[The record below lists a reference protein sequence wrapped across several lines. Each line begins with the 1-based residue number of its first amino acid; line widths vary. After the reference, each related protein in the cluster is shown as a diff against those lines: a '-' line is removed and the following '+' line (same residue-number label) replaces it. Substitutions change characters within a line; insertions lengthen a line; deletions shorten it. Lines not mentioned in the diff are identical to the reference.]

1 MLMGREKNGSCDQHG
16 QAVLQA
22 LNELIPEGS
31 VIEVRILGTTMG
43 TLSGY
48 FNDPHKLIDAII
60 PHDGKHNI
68 FFTINPVNPALIAR
82 SANRLTPYAKQ
93 TTADGDIDRR
103 IWLPIDIDPQRP
115 AGVSASLAEKEAACA
130 LAEEV
135 KTYLCQACGWS
146 QPVVTDSGNGMH
158 LLFPVDL
165 PNDTS
170 SRDLIRKILQALD
183 FLFSNEKAKIDLT
196 TFNAAR
202 IMKLYGT
209 MAVKGDHT
217 SDRPHRRS
225 SILSFPEEQ
234 IVIPLALLEAV
245 AAKYPNK
252 PPETKDNKLRGTTQR
267 IDVDAFIEKHGLDL
281 KSKTP
286 WQGGTRYILST
297 CPWKPEHTNAA
308 AYIVQFDNGAVAA
321 GCHHDSCSAENWHS
335 LRDKLEPGWQGKKAR
350 NDPDE
355 SDPCRESQS
364 EVLIRLA
371 SDAKLFH
378 TPTGDAYATVQ
389 LGSANHC
396 NYKVGSRQFKQW
408 LTKQYYLETCKA
420 PGSDAMSQ
428 AIGVLEAMAVI
439 DGPEKKL
446 FLRVAESEGNFFY
459 DLCDANGNV
468 LEISIQG
475 FKIADN
481 PPDIFRRTKNM
492 SAQVMPLPSGDA
504 KLLAKHI
511 NTKTKEDE
519 LLFVV
524 TTGTSLVPNIAHP
537 ALVVAGEKGAA
548 KTTIIRKFRKIVD
561 PASRDLYVL
570 SHSEQDLAIV
580 LANNYAPCFDNI
592 ESISPRQSDMLCMA
606 STGGG
611 ISKRTLYTD
620 DDETIL
626 EFKHCVGLN
635 GINVVA
641 TRPDLL
647 DRSVII
653 ELDRIPAKKRQEED
667 LVWKSFTADLPS
679 IMGGYFSAL
688 SKAMLIYPTVKINSL
703 PRMADYCRWGY
714 ALAEALGYGG
724 QAFLDAYTR
733 NISRTNENA
742 INEDPVAAAVVAF
755 MRGRSDWQGY
765 VAKLLIEL
773 ERVAEDEK
781 INVKA
786 RRWPKAAHVL
796 TSRLKEVKSNLE
808 EVGIRYERQHDGG
821 GTQIRIE
828 NNHPATSNVTA
839 NEGKSKTAVSN
850 RIRP

>member
-1 MLMGREKNGSCDQHG
+1 MGREKSGSCDQHG

-31 VIEVRILGTTMG
+31 VIEVRILGTSMG

-48 FNDPHKLIDAII
+48 FNDPHKLIDAIL
-60 PHDGKHNI
+60 PHDGKYNI
-68 FFTINPVNPALIAR
+68 FITLNPVNPALIAR

-93 TTADGDIDRR
+93 TTADGDIVGR
-103 IWLPIDIDPQRP
+103 IWLAIDIDPQRP
-115 AGVSASLAEKEAACA
+115 AGVSASQAEKKAARA
-130 LAEEV
+130 LTEEV

-146 QPVVTDSGNGMH
+146 QPIVADSGNGMH
-158 LLFPVDL
+158 ILFPLDL
-165 PNDTS
+165 PNDNA

-234 IVIPLALLEAV
+234 IVIPLPLLEAV
-245 AAKYPNK
+245 AAKYPHP
-252 PPETKDNKLRGTTQR
+252 PPEKKTRGNGQP

-281 KSKTP
+281 KSKGP
-286 WQGGTRYILST
+286 WQGGTRWILGT
-297 CPWKPEHTNAA
+297 CPWNEEHTNSA
-308 AYIVQFDNGAVAA
+308 AYIVQFPSGAVAA
-321 GCHHDSCSAENWHS
+321 GCHHDSCSQENWHS
-335 LRDKLEPGWQGKKAR
+335 LRDKHEPGWKGQKAK
-350 NDPDE
+350 DS
-355 SDPCRESQS
+355 SDDGDLSKESQS

-371 SDAKLFH
+371 ADAPLFH
-378 TPTGDAYATVQ
+378 TPTGDAYATVP
-389 LGSANHC
+389 LGSSHHC

-408 LTKQYYLETCKA
+408 LTKQFYLETSKA

-446 FLRVAESEGNFFY
+446 FLRVAEHDGAFYY
-459 DLCDANGNV
+459 DLCDAGGNV
-468 LEISIQG
+468 VRVAPDG
-475 FKIADN
+475 FQLAAD

-492 SAQVMPLPSGDA
+492 SAQVLPLPNGDA
-504 KLLAKHI
+504 RLLEKHI
-511 NTKTKEDE
+511 NTKSKADE
-519 LLFVV
+519 ILFVV

-537 ALVVAGEKGAA
+537 TLVVAGEKGAA
-548 KTTIIRKFRKIVD
+548 KTTIMRKFRKIVD
-561 PASRDLYVL
+561 PAVRDLYVL

-592 ESISPRQSDMLCMA
+592 ETISPRQSDLLCMA
-606 STGGG
+606 ATGGG

-653 ELDRIPAKKRQEED
+653 ELDRIPAKKRQEEA
-667 LVWKSFTADLPS
+667 LVWKSFEADLPS

-688 SKAMLIYPTVKINSL
+688 SKAMAIYPTVKIASL

-724 QAFLDAYTR
+724 QAFIDAYTR

-755 MRGRSDWQGY
+755 MRYRSEWQGY

-781 INVKA
+781 ISVFV
-786 RRWPKAAHVL
+786 RFPKAAHVL

-821 GTQIRIE
+821 GTQIRLE
-828 NNHPATSNVTA
+828 NDHPLTNKNSSSD
-839 NEGKSKTAVSN
+839 GKSKTITN
-850 RIRP
+850 HRIRPG

>member
-1 MLMGREKNGSCDQHG
+1 MSREKQGSCDQHG

-48 FNDPHKLIDAII
+48 FNNHQKLIEAIS
-60 PHDGKHNI
+60 PHDDKYNI

-82 SANRLTPYAKQ
+82 STNRLTPYAKQ
-93 TTADGDIDRR
+93 TTADGDIVGRG
-103 IWLPIDIDPQRP
+103 WLPIDIDPQRP
-115 AGVSASLAEKEAACA
+115 AGVSASQAEKEAACA
-130 LAEEV
+130 LTEEV
-135 KTYLCQACGWS
+135 KTYLCQTCGWS
-146 QPVVTDSGNGMH
+146 QPVVADSGNGMH

-165 PNDTS
+165 PNDTP

-217 SDRPHRRS
+217 KDRPHRRS

-234 IVIPLALLEAV
+234 IVIPLPLLEAV
-245 AAKYPNK
+245 AAKYPQP
-252 PPETKDNKLRGTTQR
+252 PPEKQTRGSGQP
-267 IDVDAFIEKHGLDL
+267 IDVDAFIEKHDLDL
-281 KSKTP
+281 KSKSL
-286 WQGGTRYILST
+286 WQGGTRWILRT
-297 CPWKPEHTNAA
+297 CPWNPEHTNSA
-308 AYIVQFDNGAVAA
+308 AYIVQFPSGAVAA
-321 GCHHDSCSAENWHS
+321 GCHHDGCSQENWRS
-335 LRDKLEPGWQGKKAR
+335 LRDKHEPGWQGNKAKDDSDDG
-350 NDPDE
+350 DPGK
-355 SDPCRESQS
+355 ESQS

-371 SDAKLFH
+371 ADAPLFH
-378 TPTGDAYATVQ
+378 APTGDAYATVP
-389 LGSANHC
+389 LGSSHHC

-408 LTKQYYLETCKA
+408 LTKQFYLETGKA

-446 FLRVAESEGNFFY
+446 FLRVAEFVGKFY
-459 DLCDANGNV
+459 YYLCDPEGHV
-468 LEISIQG
+468 VEISPEG
-475 FKIADN
+475 FRICED
-481 PPDIFRRTKNM
+481 PPDIFRLTKNM
-492 SAQVMPLPSGDA
+492 SAQVIPLPVGNA
-504 KLLAKHI
+504 RLLEKHI
-511 NTKTKEDE
+511 NTKSKADAI
-519 LLFVV
+519 LFVV
-524 TTGTSLVPNIAHP
+524 TTATSFVPNIAHP
-537 ALVVAGEKGAA
+537 TLVVAGEKGAA
-548 KTTIIRKFRKIVD
+548 KTTIMRKFRKIVD
-561 PASRDLYVL
+561 PAVRDLYVL

-592 ESISPRQSDMLCMA
+592 ETISPRQSDMLCMA
-606 STGGG
+606 ATGGG

-620 DDETIL
+620 EDETIL

-641 TRPDLL
+641 TRSDLL

-653 ELDRIPAKKRQEED
+653 ELDRIPAKKRQEEA
-667 LVWKSFTADLPS
+667 LVWKAFEADLPS
-679 IMGGYFSAL
+679 IMGGYFGAL
-688 SKAMLIYPTVKINSL
+688 AKAMAIYPTVKIDSL

-755 MRGRSDWQGY
+755 MRDRSEWQGY

-821 GTQIRIE
+821 GTQIRLE
-828 NNHPATSNVTA
+828 NDHPLTSKA
-839 NEGKSKTAVSN
+839 ASSDGKSKTVANN
-850 RIRP
+850 RIRPG

>member
-1 MLMGREKNGSCDQHG
+1 MSREKQGSCDQHG

-31 VIEVRILGTTMG
+31 VIEVRILGTSMG

-48 FNDPHKLIDAII
+48 FNNHQKLIEAIS
-60 PHDGKHNI
+60 PHDGNYNI

-82 SANRLTPYAKQ
+82 STNRLTPYAKQ

-115 AGVSASLAEKEAACA
+115 AGVSASQAEKEAACT

-135 KTYLCQACGWS
+135 KTHLCQACGWS

-165 PNDTS
+165 TNDTP

-234 IVIPLALLEAV
+234 IVIPLPLLEAV
-245 AAKYPNK
+245 AVKFPQP
-252 PPETKDNKLRGTTQR
+252 PPEKRTRGQP

-281 KSKTP
+281 KSKGP
-286 WQGGTRYILST
+286 WQGGTRWILRT
-297 CPWKPEHTNAA
+297 CPWNPGHTNSA
-308 AYIVQFDNGAVAA
+308 AYIVQFPSGAVAA
-321 GCHHDSCSAENWHS
+321 GCHHDGCSQENWQS
-335 LRDKLEPGWQGKKAR
+335 LRAKHEPGGKGKKAK
-350 NDPDE
+350 DD
-355 SDPCRESQS
+355 SDDGDSIKESQS

-371 SDAKLFH
+371 ADAPLFH
-378 TPTGDAYATVQ
+378 TPTGDAYATVP
-389 LGSANHC
+389 LGSSHHC

-408 LTKQYYLETCKA
+408 LTKQFYLETGKA

-446 FLRVAESEGNFFY
+446 FLRVAEHGGAFYY
-459 DLCDANGNV
+459 DLCDAGGNV
-468 LEISIQG
+468 VRVAPDG
-475 FKIADN
+475 FQLAAD

-492 SAQVMPLPSGDA
+492 SAQVLPLPTGDA
-504 KLLAKHI
+504 RLLAKHI
-511 NTKTKEDE
+511 NTKSKSDE
-519 LLFVV
+519 ILFVV

-537 ALVVAGEKGAA
+537 TFVVAGEKGAA
-548 KTTIIRKFRKIVD
+548 KTTIMRKFRKIVD
-561 PASRDLYVL
+561 PAVRDLYVL
-570 SHSEQDLAIV
+570 SYSEQDLAIV

-611 ISKRTLYTD
+611 ISKRTLYSD
-620 DDETIL
+620 SDETIL

-653 ELDRIPAKKRQEED
+653 ELDRIPAKKRQEEA
-667 LVWKSFTADLPS
+667 LVWKTFEADLPA
-679 IMGGYFSAL
+679 IMGGYFGAL
-688 SKAMLIYPTVKINSL
+688 AKAIAIYPTVKLDSL

-724 QAFLDAYTR
+724 QAFIDAYTR

-755 MRGRSDWQGY
+755 MRDRSEWQGY

-773 ERVAEDEK
+773 ERIAEDER
-781 INVKA
+781 INLKA

-821 GTQIRIE
+821 GTQIRLE
-828 NNHPATSNVTA
+828 NEHPLSSTETSSERKNKTVANH
-839 NEGKSKTAVSN
+839 
-850 RIRP
+850 RIRPG

>member
-1 MLMGREKNGSCDQHG
+1 MGREKSGSCDQHG

-31 VIEVRILGTTMG
+31 VIEVRILGTSTG
-43 TLSGY
+43 TRSGY
-48 FNDPHKLIDAII
+48 FNDPHKLIDAIL

-68 FFTINPVNPALIAR
+68 FITLNPVNPALIAR
-82 SANRLTPYAKQ
+82 SANRLTSYAKQ
-93 TTADGDIDRR
+93 TTADGDIVGRG
-103 IWLPIDIDPQRP
+103 WLPIDIDPQRP
-115 AGVSASLAEKEAACA
+115 AGVSASQAEKEAACA

-146 QPVVTDSGNGMH
+146 QPVVADSGNGMH

-165 PNDTS
+165 PNDNP
-170 SRDLIRKILQALD
+170 SRDLFRKILQALD
-183 FLFSNEKAKIDLT
+183 FLFSTDKAKIDLT

-217 SDRPHRRS
+217 TERPHRRS

-234 IVIPLALLEAV
+234 IVIPLPLLEAV
-245 AAKYPNK
+245 AAKYPQQQPEKK
-252 PPETKDNKLRGTTQR
+252 PHGNGQP

-281 KSKTP
+281 KSKGP
-286 WQGGTRYILST
+286 WQGGTRWILRT
-297 CPWKPEHTNAA
+297 CPWNPEHTNSA
-308 AYIVQFDNGAVAA
+308 AYIVQFPSGAVAA
-321 GCHHDSCSAENWHS
+321 GCHHDGCSQENWHS
-335 LRDKLEPGWQGKKAR
+335 LRDKHEPGWKGQKAKDSSDDG
-350 NDPDE
+350 DP
-355 SDPCRESQS
+355 SKESQS

-371 SDAKLFH
+371 ADAPLFH

-389 LGSANHC
+389 LGISHHC

-408 LTKQYYLETCKA
+408 LTKQYYLETGKA

-446 FLRVAESEGNFFY
+446 FLRVAEHDGAFYY
-459 DLCDANGNV
+459 DLCDAGGNV
-468 LEISIQG
+468 VRVTPDG
-475 FKIADN
+475 FQLAAD

-492 SAQVMPLPSGDA
+492 SAQVMPLPTGDA
-504 KLLAKHI
+504 RLLAKHI
-511 NTKTKEDE
+511 NTKSKSDE
-519 LLFVV
+519 ILFVV

-537 ALVVAGEKGAA
+537 TLVVAGEKGAA
-548 KTTIIRKFRKIVD
+548 KTTIMRKFRKIVD
-561 PASRDLYVL
+561 PAFRDLYVL

-620 DDETIL
+620 EDETIL
-626 EFKHCVGLN
+626 EFKHCTGLN

-653 ELDRIPAKKRQEED
+653 ELDRIPAKKRQEEA
-667 LVWKSFTADLPS
+667 LVWKAFESDLPS
-679 IMGGYFSAL
+679 IIGGYFLAL
-688 SKAMLIYPTVKINSL
+688 AKAMAIYKIVKLDSL

-724 QAFLDAYTR
+724 QAFIDAYTR

-755 MRGRSDWQGY
+755 MRDRSEWQGY

-821 GTQIRIE
+821 GTQIRLE
-828 NNHPATSNVTA
+828 NEHPLTSKTA
-839 NEGKSKTAVSN
+839 SSEGKSKTVAN
-850 RIRP
+850 HRIRSG

>member
-1 MLMGREKNGSCDQHG
+1 M
-16 QAVLQA
+16 
-22 LNELIPEGS
+22 NELVPEGS
-31 VIEVRILGTTMG
+31 VIEVRILGTSTG

-48 FNDPHKLIDAII
+48 FNDPRKLVEAIS

-68 FFTINPVNPALIAR
+68 FFTINPVNPALLNR
-82 SANRLTPYAKQ
+82 STNRLTPYAKQ
-93 TTADGDIDRR
+93 TTADSDIIGRD
-103 IWLPIDIDPQRP
+103 WLLIDIDPQRP
-115 AGVSASLAEKEAACA
+115 SGVSASQAEKESARA

-146 QPVVTDSGNGMH
+146 QPVVADSGNGLH
-158 LLFPVDL
+158 LLFPIDL
-165 PNDTS
+165 PNDNPT
-170 SRDLIRKILQALD
+170 RDLFRQILQALD
-183 FLFSNEKAKIDLT
+183 FLFSNEQAKIDLT

-217 SDRPHRRS
+217 PDRPHRRS

-234 IVIPLALLEAV
+234 IIIPLPLLEAV
-245 AAKYPNK
+245 AAKYPQQS
-252 PPETKDNKLRGTTQR
+252 PEKKTRGNGQP

-281 KSKTP
+281 KSKSP
-286 WQGGTRYILST
+286 WQGGTRWVLGT
-297 CPWKPEHTNAA
+297 CPWNAEHANAA

-321 GCHHDSCSAENWHS
+321 GCHHDGCSNENWHS
-335 LRDKLEPGWQGKKAR
+335 LRDKLEPGWQGKKAK
-350 NDPDE
+350 
-355 SDPCRESQS
+355 
-364 EVLIRLA
+364 EVADADDTGKERQAEALIRLA
-371 SDAKLFH
+371 ADAKLFH
-378 TPTGDAYATVQ
+378 TPTGDAYATVP
-389 LGSANHC
+389 LGSSHHC
-396 NYKVGSRQFKQW
+396 NFKISSRQFKQW
-408 LTKQYYLETCKA
+408 LTKKYYLETGKA

-439 DGPEKKL
+439 DGPEQKL
-446 FLRVAESEGNFFY
+446 FLRVAEHDGAFYY
-459 DLCDANGNV
+459 DLCDAGGNV
-468 LEISIQG
+468 VRVTPDG
-475 FKIADN
+475 FQITAD

-492 SAQVMPLPSGDA
+492 SAQVMPLPTGDA
-504 KLLAKHI
+504 RLLAKHL
-511 NTKTKEDE
+511 NTKSKSDTI
-519 LLFVV
+519 LFVV
-524 TTGTSLVPNIAHP
+524 TTGTSFVPNIAHP
-537 ALVVAGEKGAA
+537 TLVVAGEKGAA
-548 KTTIIRKFRKIVD
+548 KTTIMRKFRKIVD
-561 PASRDLYVL
+561 PAVRDLYVL
-570 SHSEQDLAIV
+570 SNSEQDLAIV

-592 ESISPRQSDMLCMA
+592 ESISHRQSDMLCMA
-606 STGGG
+606 ATGGG

-626 EFKHCVGLN
+626 EFKHCTGLN

-653 ELDRIPAKKRQEED
+653 ELDRIPAEKRQEEAI
-667 LVWKSFTADLPS
+667 VWQAFEADLPS
-679 IMGGYFSAL
+679 IMGGYFGAI
-688 SKAMLIYPTVKINSL
+688 SKAMAIYPTVKIESL

-724 QAFLDAYTR
+724 QAFIDAYTR

-755 MRGRSDWQGY
+755 MRDRSEWQGY
-765 VAKLLIEL
+765 VAKLLTEL
-773 ERVAEDEK
+773 ERAADDER

-828 NNHPATSNVTA
+828 NDHPLPGSKATA
-839 NEGKSKTAVSN
+839 EGKRETVASN
-850 RIRP
+850 RMRPK

>member
-1 MLMGREKNGSCDQHG
+1 MGREKSGSCDQHG

-31 VIEVRILGTTMG
+31 DIEVRILGTSTG

-48 FNDPHKLIDAII
+48 FNNRQKLIDAIS

-82 SANRLTPYAKQ
+82 SVNRLTPYAKQ
-93 TTADGDIDRR
+93 STADSDIVTRN
-103 IWLPIDIDPQRP
+103 WLPIDIDPQRP
-115 AGVSASLAEKEAACA
+115 AGVSANQTEKEAARV

-135 KTYLCQACGWS
+135 KTYLCQDCGWS
-146 QPVVTDSGNGMH
+146 QPVVADSGNGMH

-165 PNDTS
+165 PNDNS
-170 SRDLIRKILQALD
+170 SRDLFRKILQALD
-183 FLFSNEKAKIDLT
+183 FLFSTDTVKIDLT

-202 IMKLYGT
+202 IIKLYGT

-217 SDRPHRRS
+217 RDRPHRRS

-234 IVIPLALLEAV
+234 IIIPLSLLEAV
-245 AAKYPNK
+245 AAKYPQP
-252 PPETKDNKLRGTTQR
+252 PPEKKTRGNGQP
-267 IDVDAFIEKHGLDL
+267 IDVDALINKHGLDL
-281 KSKTP
+281 QSKSS
-286 WQGGTRYILST
+286 WQGGTRWILRT
-297 CPWKPEHTNAA
+297 CPWNSEHTNSA

-321 GCHHDSCSAENWHS
+321 GCHHDGCSMENWHS
-335 LRDKLEPGWQGKKAR
+335 LREKLEPGWQDKKAK
-350 NDPDE
+350 DGADGG
-355 SDPCRESQS
+355 DPCKESQS
-364 EVLIRLA
+364 EALIRLA
-371 SDAKLFH
+371 ADAKLFH
-378 TPTGDAYATVQ
+378 TPTDDAYATVP
-389 LGSANHC
+389 LEPCHRC
-396 NYKVGSRQFKQW
+396 NFKISSRQFKQW
-408 LTKQYYLETCKA
+408 LTKKYYQETGKA
-420 PGSDAMSQ
+420 PGSDAMAQ

-446 FLRVAESEGNFFY
+446 YLRVAEHGGAFYY
-459 DLCDANGNV
+459 DLCDAGGNV
-468 LEISIQG
+468 VRVTPDG
-475 FKIADN
+475 FQIAED

-492 SAQVMPLPSGDA
+492 SAQVMPLPNGDA
-504 KLLAKHI
+504 RLLAKHI
-511 NTKTKEDE
+511 NTKSKSDE
-519 LLFVV
+519 ILFVV
-524 TTGTSLVPNIAHP
+524 TTGTSFVPRIAHP
-537 ALVVAGEKGAA
+537 TLVAAGEKGAT
-548 KTTIIRKFRKIVD
+548 KTTFMREYRKTVD
-561 PASRDLYVL
+561 PAFRDLYVL

-620 DDETIL
+620 EDETIL

-635 GINVVA
+635 GINIVA

-653 ELDRIPAKKRQEED
+653 ELDRIPAKKRKEEA
-667 LVWKSFTADLPS
+667 LVWNEFEADLPS
-679 IMGGYFSAL
+679 IMGGYFTAL
-688 SKAMLIYPTVKINSL
+688 SKAMAIYPTVKIESL
-703 PRMADYCRWGY
+703 PRMADYCRWGW
-714 ALAEALGYGG
+714 ALSEALGYGG

-733 NISRTNENA
+733 NISRANDNA

-755 MRGRSDWQGY
+755 MRERSEWQGY
-765 VAKLLIEL
+765 VAKLLTEL
-773 ERVAEDEK
+773 ERTAEDEK

-821 GTQIRIE
+821 GTQIRLE
-828 NNHPATSNVTA
+828 NDHPLTSTEASSERKNKAVA
-839 NEGKSKTAVSN
+839 NN
-850 RIRP
+850 RLRPG